1 MNKDMK
7 FSFEVLVLKD
17 LMQRGVIDP
26 NLYSKAYDRLQT
38 VQPSGKETAAEA
50 VLATA

>member
-1 MNKDMK
+1 MNENMK
-7 FSFEVLVLKD
+7 FSIEVLVLKD

-26 NLYSKAYDRLQT
+26 DLYSKAYGKLQAMQT
-38 VQPSGKETAAEA
+38 KSKENVAEA